1 MKKGRGDDE
10 VSMKRNIDKERKIKM
25 RRGRE
30 DGRKEK
36 GNQKQK
42 VKYGWKGNYE
52 KISRTDE
59 IYRKKETHTHL
70 KGGKKVEYKS
80 EVSESDRHR
89 NMRE

>member
-1 MKKGRGDDE
+1 
-10 VSMKRNIDKERKIKM
+10 MKRKIDKERKIKK

-42 VKYGWKGNYE
+42 VKGGWKGNYDE
-52 KISRTDE
+52 MLRTDE
-59 IYRKKETHTHL
+59 IDRKTETRTYA

-80 EVSESDRHR
+80 EVNESDRHR
-89 NMRE
+89 NVRE